1 MIETSSKKDL
11 KKIAITHMLAF
22 PNSFSTKLGKKY
34 CTKMFEWY
42 LSTNSTFLFHMKID
56 NNIVGYCGG
65 KIAGSH
71 GSGSTTAMMQY
82 SFVQAI
88 KSMILRPW
96 LFFNQTMISNYSIII
111 KNILIKFRIKN
122 KQNTKI
128 KETDNFISV
137 GLVVIGVNK
146 TKQGLGYGSKLL
158 IEFEKRSKSLGAK
171 RINLSVK
178 SSNLTAIK
186 SYSRNSWLVEKSGIH
201 ETKMSK
207 LI

>member
-1 MIETSSKKDL
+1 MIKTSEQKDIDE
-11 KKIAITHMLAF
+11 IAICHIKSF
-22 PNSFSTKLGKKY
+22 PNSFSSKLGKKY
-34 CTKMFEWY
+34 CKKMFEWY
-42 LSTNSTFLFHMKID
+42 LSSNSTFLFHLKID
-56 NNIVGYCGG
+56 NNIIGYCGG

-82 SFVQAI
+82 TFDKAI

-111 KNILIKFRIKN
+111 KNISIKFRK
-122 KQNTKI
+122 KKKLNTKK

-158 IEFEKRSKSLGAK
+158 IEFEKRSQSIGAK
-171 RINLSVK
+171 KINLNVK

-186 SYSRNSWLVEKSGIH
+186 SYRRNGWLVENSDIH
-201 ETKMSK
+201 ETKMYK